1 MSVADDVKEIFEKL
15 PEAFLPEQAGDLS
28 ATIQINLSGEGG
40 GQWMVKI
47 AGGQIAIDEG
57 LADSPKLTLTMAAS
71 DYVALSRGEA
81 NAMNLFMAGKI
92 QVEGDVTLAMKF
104 EQMFDRDYQS

>member
-1 MSVADDVKEIFEKL
+1 MSVADDVKEIFEKM
-15 PEAFLPEQAGDLS
+15 PEAFLPEQASNLDV
-28 ATIQINLSGEGG
+28 TIQINLNGEGG
-40 GQWMVKI
+40 GQWMLKI
-47 AGGQIAIDEG
+47 ADGQLSVEEG

-104 EQMFDRDYQS
+104 EQMFDRDYQG